1 MINFKIEEG
10 KVELSAEGG
19 VKLIM
24 LESLVLIQEIKK
36 YIEKEATVKDIEL
49 IQRDYLLGMLSIFNG
64 SFEEFIKNTNQEDI

>member
-19 VKLIM
+19 VKLIV

-36 YIEKEATVKDIEL
+36 YIEKEAAVKDIEL
-49 IQRDYLLGMLSIFNG
+49 IQRDYLLGILSIFNG
-64 SFEEFIKNTNQEDI
+64 SFEEFIKKTNQEDI

>member
-19 VKLIM
+19 VKLIV

-36 YIEKEATVKDIEL
+36 YIEKEAAIKDIEL

-64 SFEEFIKNTNQEDI
+64 SFEEFIKKTNQEDV

>member
-10 KVELSAEGG
+10 KIELSADGG

-49 IQRDYLLGMLSIFNG
+49 IQRHYLLGMLSIFNG
-64 SFEEFIKNTNQEDI
+64 SFEEFIKKTNKED

>member
-10 KVELSAEGG
+10 KIELSADGG

-64 SFEEFIKNTNQEDI
+64 SFEEFIKKTNQEDI

>member
-36 YIEKEATVKDIEL
+36 YIEKEAAVKDIEL
-49 IQRDYLLGMLSIFNG
+49 IQRDYLLGILSIFNG

>member
-10 KVELSAEGG
+10 KIELSADGG

-36 YIEKEATVKDIEL
+36 YIEKEAAVKDIEL

-64 SFEEFIKNTNQEDI
+64 SFEEFIKKTNKED

>member
-19 VKLIM
+19 VKLIV

>member
-10 KVELSAEGG
+10 KIELSADGG

>member
-10 KVELSAEGG
+10 KIELSADGG

-49 IQRDYLLGMLSIFNG
+49 IQRDYLLGILSIFNG

>member
-19 VKLIM
+19 VKLIV

-36 YIEKEATVKDIEL
+36 YIEKEAAVKDI
-49 IQRDYLLGMLSIFNG
+49 
-64 SFEEFIKNTNQEDI
+64 

>member
-19 VKLIM
+19 VKLIV

-36 YIEKEATVKDIEL
+36 YIEKEAAVKDIEL
-49 IQRDYLLGMLSIFNG
+49 IQRDYLLGILSIFNG

>member
-19 VKLIM
+19 VKLIV
-24 LESLVLIQEIKK
+24 LESLVLIKEIKK

>member
-10 KVELSAEGG
+10 KIKLSADGG

-36 YIEKEATVKDIEL
+36 YIEKEAAVKDIEL
-49 IQRDYLLGMLSIFNG
+49 IQRNYLLGMLSIFNG
-64 SFEEFIKNTNQEDI
+64 SFEEFIKKTNKED

>member
-19 VKLIM
+19 VKLIV
-24 LESLVLIQEIKK
+24 LESLALIQEIKK
-36 YIEKEATVKDIEL
+36 YIEKEAAVKDIEL
-49 IQRDYLLGMLSIFNG
+49 IQRDYLLGILSIFNG

>member
-10 KVELSAEGG
+10 KIELSADGR

-64 SFEEFIKNTNQEDI
+64 SFEEFIKKTNKED

>member
-10 KVELSAEGG
+10 KIELSADGG

-36 YIEKEATVKDIEL
+36 YIEKEAAIKDIEL

-64 SFEEFIKNTNQEDI
+64 SFEEFIKNTNKED

>member
-10 KVELSAEGG
+10 KIELSADGG

-64 SFEEFIKNTNQEDI
+64 SFEEFIKKTNKED